1 VRDLAFRRSPH
12 VVTFWQRGEHLIF
25 NYATGVVVRGSSL
38 AIEVLDGLGKWT
50 TWNRLSRN
58 RSPEEQRLLR
68 RLVDL
73 MVRRTFV
80 TRSDERREVEEKLS
94 TWRTWN
100 PAAGFFHFATK
111 DVKYSSQVVETVAVT
126 GGEGRSKRAPAP
138 LKTEY
143 RAGVRLPPAQLAGE
157 IPSLLLAR
165 RTWREFGR
173 QPIKLTDL
181 ATLLQLTWGVHG
193 WIQIPRVGPLALK
206 TSPSG
211 GARHSIEVYV
221 LARKVSSLDPGLYH
235 YEPDA
240 HRLARIGR
248 RRARAVT
255 DYIPGQHWYKDAGAV
270 FLMTTVFERV
280 HWRYYHARA
289 YRAILAEAG
298 HLCQTFCLV
307 ATWLGLAPFC
317 TMGLSDRRIESDL
330 EIDGVSE
337 SIIYAAGVGS
347 RPKGVEWAP
356 LPGTKETPVV
366 FPPAHKAVRH
376 KAHAATLTRRR
387 DRGRRTRPT
396 DNS

>member
-12 VVTFWQRGEHLIF
+12 VVTFWQSGEHLIF

-38 AIEVLDGLGKWT
+38 AIEVLDGLG
-50 TWNRLSRN
+50 TWKTWASLSRN
-58 RSPEEQRLLR
+58 RSREEQRLLR
-68 RLVDL
+68 RLVNL

-80 TRSDERREVEEKLS
+80 TRSDEPRAVDDQLS
-94 TWRTWN
+94 AWRTWN

-111 DVKYSSQVVETVAVT
+111 DVRYRSAVVETSAAT
-126 GGEGRSKRAPAP
+126 RKEGRTLRAPAP
-138 LKTEY
+138 LKTKY
-143 RAGVRLPPAQLAGE
+143 PAGIGLPPARLGGE

-173 QPIKLTDL
+173 APISLPDL

-193 WIQIPRVGPLALK
+193 WIQVPYVGPHALK

-221 LARKVSSLDPGLYH
+221 LARKVAGLVPGLYH
-235 YEPDA
+235 YQPDA

-248 RRARAVT
+248 RGARQVT
-255 DYIPGQHWYKDAGAV
+255 EYIPGQHWYKGAGAV
-270 FLMTTVFERV
+270 FLMTTVFDRV
-280 HWRYYHARA
+280 QWRYPHARA

-347 RPKGVEWAP
+347 RPKGVAWAP
-356 LPGTKETPVV
+356 WPGTDRTPVLT
-366 FPPAHKAVRH
+366 PPAHA
-376 KAHAATLTRRR
+376 
-387 DRGRRTRPT
+387 GRKPRQ
-396 DNS
+396 

>member
-1 VRDLAFRRSPH
+1 LGDLAFRRSPH
-12 VVTFWQRGEHLIF
+12 VVTFWLRGEHLIF

-38 AIEVLDGLGKWT
+38 AMEVLDSLGKWK
-50 TWNRLSRN
+50 TWDTLSKS
-58 RSPEEQRLLR
+58 RSREEQRLLR

-80 TRSDERREVEEKLS
+80 TRSDESRDIDQRLS
-94 TWRTWN
+94 AWRTWN

-111 DVKYSSQVVETVAVT
+111 DVRYRSEDGQTSVETRI
-126 GGEGRSKRAPAP
+126 EGRTRRAPSP

-143 RAGVRLPPAQLAGE
+143 RGGMRLPPARLTGE
-157 IPSLLLAR
+157 VPSLLLAR
-165 RTWREFGR
+165 RTWRTFGR
-173 QPIKLTDL
+173 QPITLTEL
-181 ATLLQLTWGVHG
+181 ATLLQLTWGVQG
-193 WIQIPRVGPLALK
+193 WVQVPGVGPHALK

-221 LARKVSSLDPGLYH
+221 LARKVASLEPGLYH
-235 YEPDA
+235 YHPDD

-248 RRARAVT
+248 RAARQVT

-270 FLMTTVFERV
+270 FLMTTIFDRV
-280 HWRYYHARA
+280 QWRYPHARA

-317 TMGLSDRRIESDL
+317 TMGLSDRRIERDL

-356 LPGTKETPVV
+356 WPGTDRTPVLK
-366 FPPAHKAVRH
+366 PPAHAGRKVRSS
-376 KAHAATLTRRR
+376 RRR
-387 DRGRRTRPT
+387 PSQDR
-396 DNS
+396 